1 MHWRVTLI
9 SIAVQFS
16 LATVTAAEEAQTATA
31 PDGRA
36 MTAKLAGAHY
46 GQALGAIEVCPGA
59 TLTNSG
65 KALETS
71 YSGAARESFMAAA
84 ASVYQSWRKVR
95 RCADTL
101 DPNPCKIILD
111 ESCAAAAAEI
121 GPRGRVLPGLVDF
134 SAP

>member
-1 MHWRVTLI
+1 MHWRVMLI
-9 SIAVQFS
+9 SIVVQFG
-16 LATVTAAEEAQTATA
+16 LASAAAAAEAQTATA
-31 PDGRA
+31 PDGSA
-36 MTAKLAGAHY
+36 MTAKRAGAHY

-59 TLTNSG
+59 TLTKSG

-71 YSGAARESFMAAA
+71 YSGAAHERFMAAA

-95 RCADTL
+95 HCADTL

-121 GPRGRVLPGLVDF
+121 GPRGNVLPGLVDF